1 MAGSNDKTTSLARYL
16 TELTLLDAD
25 TYLPFVPSI
34 IGKSSVP
41 RSIQEKS
48 KVRGFLFLNLIY
60 VYLSFYNL
68 GASAVALARHTLG
81 FAAWDAKM
89 VRKTG
94 YPVDDIRN
102 CLIALHGTFTQ
113 APTGP
118 QQAIVEKYKQ
128 QK

>member
-1 MAGSNDKTTSLARYL
+1 MIFFS
-16 TELTLLDAD
+16 
-25 TYLPFVPSI
+25 
-34 IGKSSVP
+34 
-41 RSIQEKS
+41 
-48 KVRGFLFLNLIY
+48 FLNL
-60 VYLSFYNL
+60 L

-81 FAAWDAKM
+81 FAAWDANM

-102 CLIALHGTFTQ
+102 CLIALHGTFSK
-113 APTGP
+113 AITGP

>member
-1 MAGSNDKTTSLARYL
+1 MIIPARII
-16 TELTLLDAD
+16 TDPLD
-25 TYLPFVPSI
+25 
-34 IGKSSVP
+34 
-41 RSIQEKS
+41 
-48 KVRGFLFLNLIY
+48 GFLILHSINL
-60 VYLSFYNL
+60 YLSFNNL

>member
-1 MAGSNDKTTSLARYL
+1 MRIREIKALYL
-16 TELTLLDAD
+16 DD
-25 TYLPFVPSI
+25 FKI
-34 IGKSSVP
+34 
-41 RSIQEKS
+41 
-48 KVRGFLFLNLIY
+48 LNSIY
-60 VYLSFYNL
+60 VYLSFNNL

>member
-1 MAGSNDKTTSLARYL
+1 
-16 TELTLLDAD
+16 
-25 TYLPFVPSI
+25 
-34 IGKSSVP
+34 
-41 RSIQEKS
+41 
-48 KVRGFLFLNLIY
+48 
-60 VYLSFYNL
+60 
-68 GASAVALARHTLG
+68 
-81 FAAWDAKM
+81 M

-113 APTGP
+113 APIGP